1 MSEIFL
7 DTETT
12 GLSFKDGH
20 KIVEIACIESKDL
33 ISTGKVF
40 HKLINPERTVP
51 EEAFKIHG
59 FSEKFLS
66 EKETFNEIADEF
78 LNFIQGKKIIIH
90 NASFDFKFLLSDV
103 KRLKGQAPK
112 GPVLDTLSLA
122 RKVFPGMANYKLWTL
137 VRHFDFP
144 SGTFHRA
151 EEDSMYCGLLF
162 AKIVETIELRGE
174 EASVEH
180 LSSLVGK
187 EAFQFPQFDAAS
199 DQMDLF

>member
-1 MSEIFL
+1 M
-7 DTETT
+7 
-12 GLSFKDGH
+12 
-20 KIVEIACIESKDL
+20 
-33 ISTGKVF
+33 
-40 HKLINPERTVP
+40 
-51 EEAFKIHG
+51 
-59 FSEKFLS
+59 
-66 EKETFNEIADEF
+66 
-78 LNFIQGKKIIIH
+78 
-90 NASFDFKFLLSDV
+90 
-103 KRLKGQAPK
+103 KGQAPK

-122 RKVFPGMANYKLWTL
+122 RKVFPGMVNYKLWTL

-180 LSSLVGK
+180 LSSLIGK
-187 EAFQFPQFDAAS
+187 EAFQFPQFNVAS